1 MTLTHIADLQT
12 PCLVLDRQR
21 MERNIARMN
30 AKVTG
35 LGVSL
40 RPHVKTNKSASISR
54 MMVGA
59 HSGGITVSTLAEA
72 QYFLDAGFTDIL
84 YAVGAVPGKLDA
96 VLRLVDKGADLKI
109 ILDNA
114 ETATKIA
121 AHAAKIGLSLNVLL
135 EFDCDGHRAG
145 FDPGDPE
152 LVRAARILADAS
164 STDFAGVLTH
174 AGASY
179 GCRSTTDIR
188 RLASH
193 EWRTAA
199 ECSAR
204 LHDEG
209 LDCPFVSVG
218 STPTALFAQPI
229 PGVTEVRAGVYVFFD
244 LFQANLGV
252 CEREDIAL
260 TVLTTVVG
268 HKQSLGRLIIDAGA
282 LALSKDAGTRSQ
294 STDYG
299 FGLLCDGETGEILGD
314 LIVDVVNQEH
324 GIVVGRN
331 GPIDFRRYPIGSMLR
346 VMPIHACMTAAGHDQ
361 YQVVCGT
368 ESRVEAVWERCR
380 GW

>member
-1 MTLTHIADLQT
+1 
-12 PCLVLDRQR
+12 
-21 MERNIARMN
+21 
-30 AKVTG
+30 
-35 LGVSL
+35 
-40 RPHVKTNKSASISR
+40 
-54 MMVGA
+54 MVAG

-96 VLRLVDKGADLKI
+96 MSQLVDKGADLKI
-109 ILDNA
+109 ILDSA

-121 AHAAKIGLSLNVLL
+121 AQAAKLGLTLKVLL

-145 FDPGDPE
+145 FDPDDPD
-152 LVRAARILADAS
+152 LVKAARILADAS

-179 GCRSTTDIR
+179 DCRNTEEIR

-193 EWRTAA
+193 EWHTAA

-204 LHDEG
+204 LQDEG

-218 STPTALFAQPI
+218 STPTAMFAEPVA
-229 PGVTEVRAGVYVFFD
+229 GVTEVRAGVYVFFD
-244 LFQANLGV
+244 LFQANLGL

-260 TVLTTVVG
+260 TVLTTVIG
-268 HKQSLGRLIIDAGA
+268 HKKSLGRMIVDAGA

-299 FGLLCDGETGEILGD
+299 FGLLCDAETGEIVDD
-314 LIVDVVNQEH
+314 LIVDAVNQEH

-331 GPIDFRRYPIGSMLR
+331 GPIEFRRYPIGSMLR
-346 VMPIHACMTAAGHDQ
+346 VMPIHACMTAAGHDK
-361 YQVVCGT
+361 YHVVRGAD
-368 ESRVEAVWERCR
+368 SRIEAVWERCR